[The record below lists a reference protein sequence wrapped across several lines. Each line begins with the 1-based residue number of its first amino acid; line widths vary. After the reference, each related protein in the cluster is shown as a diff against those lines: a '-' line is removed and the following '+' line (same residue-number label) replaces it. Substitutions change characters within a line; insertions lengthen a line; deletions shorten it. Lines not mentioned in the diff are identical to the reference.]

1 MLNHVV
7 LLKFKPDVAESD
19 IEKLEELLD
28 DLPNKITE
36 ILVYEF
42 GRNIIPSE
50 RAYDFALLSLFAN
63 PESLE
68 RYRQHPDHLKV
79 LDVIKNI
86 SENII
91 TTDFMGSDAGSI
103 KEKTPDMGLADF

>member
-7 LLKFKPDVAESD
+7 LLKFKPGVAESN
-19 IEKLEELLD
+19 ITKLEELLD
-28 DLPNKITE
+28 DLPNKISE

-50 RAYDFALLSLFAN
+50 RAYDFAIVSLFAN
-63 PESLE
+63 PETLE
-68 RYRQHPDHLKV
+68 RYQMHPDHLKV
-79 LDVIKNI
+79 LELIKDV

-91 TTDFMGSDAGSI
+91 TTDFMGSDASSI
-103 KEKTPDMGLADF
+103 KEKIPDMGIPDF

>member
-7 LLKFKPDVAESD
+7 LLKFKPDVVESD
-19 IEKLEELLD
+19 IKKLEALLD
-28 DLPNKITE
+28 ELPNKITE

-86 SENII
+86 SENIV
-91 TTDFMGSDAGSI
+91 TTDFMGSDAGST
-103 KEKTPDMGLADF
+103 KEKTPEMGLGDF

>member
-7 LLKFKPDVAESD
+7 LLKFKAGVEESQ
-19 IEKLEELLD
+19 ISKLEELME
-28 DLPNKITE
+28 DLPNTITE

-42 GRNIIPSE
+42 GRNTIPSE
-50 RAYDFALLSLFAN
+50 RAYDFALVSLFAN

-79 LDVIKNI
+79 LDLIKDI
-86 SENII
+86 SENIA
-91 TTDFMGSDAGSI
+91 TADFPGSDAGSI
-103 KEKTPDMGLADF
+103 KEKIPDMGLPEF

>member
-7 LLKFKPDVAESD
+7 LLKFKPDVAQSAID
-19 IEKLEELLD
+19 NLETLLD
-28 DLPNKITE
+28 DLPNAISE

-42 GRNIIPSE
+42 GRNIIPSD
-50 RAYDFALLSLFAN
+50 RAYDFALVSLFAN
-63 PESLE
+63 TESLE

-86 SENII
+86 SENIV

-103 KEKTPDMGLADF
+103 KEKTPERGLPDF

>member
-7 LLKFKPDVAESD
+7 LLKFKPDVDEGD
-19 IEKLEELLD
+19 IARLEELME
-28 DLPNKITE
+28 DLPNTISE

-50 RAYDFALLSLFAN
+50 RAYDFALVSLFAN

-79 LDVIKNI
+79 LDLIKDI
-86 SENII
+86 SEGIV
-91 TTDFMGSDAGSI
+91 TTDFQGSDAASI
-103 KEKTPDMGLADF
+103 KEKTPDMGLPDF

>member
-7 LLKFKPDVAESD
+7 LLKFKPGVAERD
-19 IEKLEELLD
+19 IKKLEELLD
-28 DLPNKITE
+28 DLPNKISE

-50 RAYDFALLSLFAN
+50 RAYDFALVSLFAN

-68 RYRQHPDHLKV
+68 RYRQDPVHLKV
-79 LDVIKNI
+79 LDHIKDI
-86 SENII
+86 SVNII
-91 TTDFMGSDAGSI
+91 TADFLGSDASSI
-103 KEKTPDMGLADF
+103 KEKTPDMGLDDF